1 MSKTDKVLFEN
12 DWVSLVD
19 RGTRTGMVQK
29 YMGVGVLPFTT
40 DDTGMI
46 NTIGL
51 LDEHNPFRE
60 DHHSMT
66 LITGTVEGSDKDL
79 IDTVVRET
87 KEEGGFSINRDN
99 TFYFLGSFSLSKDDD
114 KVIPVFAVK
123 VNDLTQ
129 GEATGDG
136 SEAEKRSELKM
147 VSIEK
152 ITETQ
157 ESLALAA
164 FFKLFQLFYSKT
176 A

>member
-1 MSKTDKVLFEN
+1 MGKTDKVLYEN
-12 DWVSLVD
+12 EWVSLVD
-19 RGTRTGMVQK
+19 RETRTGLVQK
-29 YMGVGVLPFTT
+29 FMGVGVLPFTT
-40 DDTGMI
+40 DDSGMI

-66 LITGTVEGSDKDL
+66 LITGTVEGSDADL
-79 IDTVVRET
+79 IDTVIRET
-87 KEEGGFSINRDN
+87 KEEGGFTVDRDS
-99 TFYFLGSFSLSKDDD
+99 TYYYLGSFYMSKDDD
-114 KVIPVFAVK
+114 KVLPVFAVK
-123 VNDLTQ
+123 VNGLTQ
-129 GEATGDG
+129 GEAAGDG
-136 SEAEKRSELKM
+136 SESEERSELKM